1 MKDYE
6 KSKKELINYISNL
19 NEDVSYQK
27 DINNVEKFEDILKI
41 IYNFVIENKVILY
54 GGMAMNLYLPINKRF
69 YGPLE
74 LPDYDG
80 FSTNP
85 DVLSKKLVVFLKKN
99 NYNYLMVKNAIHEG
113 TFKVSWE
120 FNDVLDLTK
129 ISKSF
134 YNEILS
140 KSTKINNLFICPLE
154 LLKCMTYFE
163 LCIPISS
170 LFRWEKIYPRISLL
184 EEHHPNKIK
193 SSISL
198 CNIFSKTR
206 LPDYIHNIV
215 DIVYTYVIKN
225 ELPLIGNI
233 AIKRILGFHSEN
245 FQSIDKRFRYI
256 QVLSYNVDDTIQEII
271 QLLKKFKDIRIKNT
285 IRHKNQIVPIKYSI
299 DIIYKDK
306 TYKIVSI
313 HDCSK
318 HCYNFITDNGIKYCT
333 SFYVV
338 YILYFYLFKNLN
350 IKNNILNEKI
360 KLIINAVLTKINKED
375 FSVDCLGFE
384 KTLSAIKL
392 SRAKNNKPA
401 IYYKASITK

>member
-233 AIKRILGFHSEN
+233 AIKRILGFHSEK

-256 QVLSYNVDDTIQEII
+256 QVLSYNVDNNT
-271 QLLKKFKDIRIKNT
+271 RNNT
-285 IRHKNQIVPIKYSI
+285 II
-299 DIIYKDK
+299 
-306 TYKIVSI
+306 
-313 HDCSK
+313 
-318 HCYNFITDNGIKYCT
+318 
-333 SFYVV
+333 
-338 YILYFYLFKNLN
+338 
-350 IKNNILNEKI
+350 EK
-360 KLIINAVLTKINKED
+360 L
-375 FSVDCLGFE
+375 
-384 KTLSAIKL
+384 
-392 SRAKNNKPA
+392 
-401 IYYKASITK
+401 